1 MSLARDEV
9 ARDVL
14 IALVTNGDSDPVG
27 LAVSLTDALLAALS
41 PAPVVGALA
50 GVESKGQTFTC
61 PKCGSHEFGTS
72 NCTSPFSAWVGHC
85 GKHDCRFSWP
95 RELDD
100 AKYFTPAPAPSPT
113 SYVPKVGDVVA
124 LSDYDAHRLIV
135 VAVEGNLWRG
145 KILYDKHA
153 DGSSRVGDS
162 AWQYGPGAIFDRP
175 ATASERAAAG
185 LSVDEATT
193 PPAATPAY
201 PVDAAGRPLWVRITG
216 PEGKTEPYAT
226 VGRAYRVL
234 RWHPYEGGGPV
245 IKSNCDCDWNC
256 FSAEASG
263 GQGARPTWEPCA
275 APTDA
280 VTPAANPTATWDAA
294 HGLLAVRLAPKDA
307 LVGRTAIVTED
318 PFVAVDYDIHGAVHS
333 VEFHAPSVTPAA
345 ALTEE
350 EREGLARELC
360 DCCENEG
367 GTYDGYGRNARADW
381 LRTADAAAAWF
392 ARRGGAK

>member
-1 MSLARDEV
+1 MLFRSWATRAECE
-9 ARDVL
+9 RH
-14 IALVTNGDSDPVG
+14 
-27 LAVSLTDALLAALS
+27 
-41 PAPVVGALA
+41 
-50 GVESKGQTFTC
+50 GV
-61 PKCGSHEFGTS
+61 
-72 NCTSPFSAWVGHC
+72 PFV
-85 GKHDCRFSWP
+85 
-95 RELDD
+95 
-100 AKYFTPAPAPSPT
+100 
-113 SYVPKVGDVVA
+113 
-124 LSDYDAHRLIV
+124 
-135 VAVEGNLWRG
+135 
-145 KILYDKHA
+145 
-153 DGSSRVGDS
+153 
-162 AWQYGPGAIFDRP
+162 DR
-175 ATASERAAAG
+175 
-185 LSVDEATT
+185 T

-294 HGLLAVRLAPKDA
+294 HGLLAVRLAMKGTP
-307 LVGRTAIVTED
+307 VGRTAIVTED

-350 EREGLARELC
+350 ERGAALKSLLMAVREAV
-360 DCCENEG
+360 
-367 GTYDGYGRNARADW
+367 DGSLDMEELGIALNKYEK
-381 LRTADAAAAWF
+381 
-392 ARRGGAK
+392 GGAS